1 MHPAIIEAY
10 EDGSIFAALKSCSG
24 NRREEACVMAV
35 VTNYVKKMAEQQDL
49 TGTLRKSLRRKSREA
64 VSRGA

>member
-1 MHPAIIEAY
+1 MFE
-10 EDGSIFAALKSCSG
+10 ALKSCSG
-24 NRREEACVMAV
+24 ARREEACVMTV

-49 TGTLRKSLRRKSREA
+49 TGTSASKSLRRKSRQA